1 MTDVLNEEETIG
13 VAPEHSPAGSAV
25 PRSTTRRVRI
35 GVLGTGGIA
44 TIPEGVL
51 PNLHHIAD
59 KVELIAV
66 ADLDVDRARG
76 VAAQYGIAECY
87 PSLDEMLATADIDA
101 VVNLTPIPAHAST
114 SLQIVRA
121 GKHLV
126 VEKPLAT
133 SLEDA
138 DLIIETAKQAGLTII
153 CAPPDMLFKSYAEAR
168 RLLDAGTIGKVAFA
182 RVRSSHGG
190 PGGSPE
196 GWPLD
201 PSWFYQAGSGPLFDM
216 GVYGIHEITGL
227 LGPAKRVSAFTGITE
242 ETRTVRGDGPF
253 AGKEITVTADDNCL
267 FMLDFGGSTFAV
279 VDGTFNVL
287 ATRSPKVEVFGRRG
301 VLNIYGPDNLDHPGG
316 DALDVYRTDIAP
328 GVDGWITPERWPQI
342 EDDRRELLARAILVD
357 HLADCL
363 QQGAPNILTAEH
375 ARHALEIMLAV
386 ETSSR
391 EGRVVELTTAF

>member
-1 MTDVLNEEETIG
+1 MTDVLSPTETETAS
-13 VAPEHSPAGSAV
+13 APEAGSPVYA
-25 PRSTTRRVRI
+25 TRRVRVGI
-35 GVLGTGGIA
+35 LGTGGIA

-59 KVELIAV
+59 KVEVIAV
-66 ADLDVDRARG
+66 ADVDVARARG
-76 VAAQYGIAECY
+76 VAEQYGVSEYYA
-87 PSLDEMLATADIDA
+87 SLDDMLEKADIDA
-101 VVNLTPIPAHAST
+101 VVNLTPIPAHART
-114 SLQIVRA
+114 SLQIIEA

-133 SLEDA
+133 TLEDA
-138 DLIIETAKQAGLTII
+138 DLIISTAEQNGLTII
-153 CAPPDMLFKSYAEAR
+153 CAPPDMLFKSYNEAR
-168 RLLDAGTIGKVAFA
+168 RLIDEGTIGKVAFA

-190 PGGSPE
+190 PGGSTE

-201 PSWFYQAGSGPLFDM
+201 PSWFYQAGSGPLYDM

-242 ETRTVRGDGPF
+242 ETRTVRGEGPF
-253 AGKEITVTADDNCL
+253 SGKEIAVTVDDNCL

-287 ATRSPKVEVFGRRG
+287 ASKSPKVEVFGRRG
-301 VLNIYGPDNLDHPGG
+301 VLNIYGPNSLAHPDGP
-316 DALDVYRTDIAP
+316 ALDVYRTDVAP
-328 GVDGWITPERWPQI
+328 GVDGWVTPENWPQL
-342 EDDRRELLARAILVD
+342 EDDRKEFLERAILVD

-363 QQGAPNILTAEH
+363 REGTPNILTAEH
-375 ARHALEIMLAV
+375 ARHALEIMIAV

-391 EGRVVELTTAF
+391 EGRVVELTTTF